1 MRLTVQQFYVNV
13 ADAAQC
19 ARLKIP
25 INAKMGASISWQK
38 NGGAR
43 LAWNVAVQVVFK
55 EIVKQRKKKQKQ
67 TTTNSKR
74 ANNNKQ
80 QTHRWPTGR
89 LLDASCESLG
99 SR

>member
-25 INAKMGASISWQK
+25 INAKLGASISWQK
-38 NGGAR
+38 NGGSR

-55 EIVKQRKKKQKQ
+55 EIVKQCSKTKQ